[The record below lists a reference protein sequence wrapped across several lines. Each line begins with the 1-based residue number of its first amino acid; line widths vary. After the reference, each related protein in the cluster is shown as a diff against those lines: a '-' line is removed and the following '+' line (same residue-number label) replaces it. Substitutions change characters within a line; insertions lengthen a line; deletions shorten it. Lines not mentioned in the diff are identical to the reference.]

1 MDNLFKTFSLTYH
14 YQSAYIFEM
23 KLPYIGVTLGA
34 LDLDTV
40 NTILWKSD
48 NLVSKFENSWKILR
62 QLIKI
67 KPMQVGLSGFL

>member
-23 KLPYIGVTLGA
+23 KLPYIGATLGA

-40 NTILWKSD
+40 NTIL
-48 NLVSKFENSWKILR
+48 
-62 QLIKI
+62 
-67 KPMQVGLSGFL
+67 